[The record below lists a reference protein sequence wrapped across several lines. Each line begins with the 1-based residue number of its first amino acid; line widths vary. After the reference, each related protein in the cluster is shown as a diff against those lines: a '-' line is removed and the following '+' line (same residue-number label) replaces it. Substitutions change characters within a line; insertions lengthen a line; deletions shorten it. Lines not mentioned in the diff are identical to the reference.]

1 MVRFSII
8 KWSIFHLTNTVAER
22 IKNVVKKIS
31 EVKAI
36 RIITNEDDLYDELIE
51 TKADILFL
59 DASIK
64 NGRQIIERVID
75 ENKNNTPYLIY
86 TDTEPTRPTSN
97 NTFSKMEIGALIKLY
112 NDEEI
117 VKIVK
122 KCLF

>member
-1 MVRFSII
+1 VKEINVVI
-8 KWSIFHLTNTVAER
+8 ADELVEVAER
-22 IKNVVKKIS
+22 IKNVVEKIS
-31 EVKAI
+31 KVKTI
-36 RIITNEDDLYDELIE
+36 RIITNEDDLYNELIE

-64 NGRQIIERVID
+64 NGRQVIERVIE

-86 TDTEPTRPTSN
+86 TDTEPTQPTSN
-97 NTFSKMEIGALIKLY
+97 NTFSEMEIGALIKPY

-122 KCLF
+122 RCLF

>member
-1 MVRFSII
+1 MEQINIVIADEI
-8 KWSIFHLTNTVAER
+8 VEVAER
-22 IKNVVKKIS
+22 IKNVVEKIS

-36 RIITNEDDLYDELIE
+36 IIVTNEDDLYNELIE

-64 NGRQIIERVID
+64 NGRQVIERVID
-75 ENKNNTPYLIY
+75 ENKNNIPYLIY

-97 NTFSKMEIGALIKLY
+97 NTFSKMEMGALIKPY

-122 KCLF
+122 RCLF

>member
-1 MVRFSII
+1 MKEINVVIADE
-8 KWSIFHLTNTVAER
+8 LVEVAER
-22 IKNVVKKIS
+22 IKNVVEKIS
-31 EVKAI
+31 EVKTI
-36 RIITNEDDLYDELIE
+36 RIITNEDDLYNELIE

-64 NGRQIIERVID
+64 NGRQVIERVIE

-86 TDTEPTRPTSN
+86 TDTEPTQPTSN
-97 NTFSKMEIGALIKLY
+97 NTFSEMEIGALIKPY

-122 KCLF
+122 RCLF

>member
-1 MVRFSII
+1 MKEINVVIADE
-8 KWSIFHLTNTVAER
+8 LVEVAER
-22 IKNVVKKIS
+22 IKNVVEKIS
-31 EVKAI
+31 EVKTI
-36 RIITNEDDLYDELIE
+36 RIITNEDDLYNELIE

-64 NGRQIIERVID
+64 NGRQVIERVID

-97 NTFSKMEIGALIKLY
+97 NTFSEMEMGALIKPY

-122 KCLF
+122 RCLF

>member
-1 MVRFSII
+1 MKEINVVIADE
-8 KWSIFHLTNTVAER
+8 LVEVAER
-22 IKNVVKKIS
+22 IKNVVEKIS

-36 RIITNEDDLYDELIE
+36 RIITNEDDLYNELIE

-97 NTFSKMEIGALIKLY
+97 NTFSKMEMGALIKPY

-122 KCLF
+122 RCLF

>member
-1 MVRFSII
+1 MKEINVVIADE
-8 KWSIFHLTNTVAER
+8 LVEVAER
-22 IKNVVKKIS
+22 IKNVVEKIS

-36 RIITNEDDLYDELIE
+36 RIITNEYDLYNELIE

-64 NGRQIIERVID
+64 NGRQVIERVIE

-86 TDTEPTRPTSN
+86 TDTEPTQPTSN
-97 NTFSKMEIGALIKLY
+97 NTFSEMEIGALIKPY